1 MPGFTPEI
9 WRKDLDMS
17 LINSQRKG
25 YRDVFNSFL
34 VSLAYYA
41 GTFEFPIIQPTYW
54 IPNRLI
60 AFSKA
65 VSNTDYD
72 QWIHF
77 YEDDYRFERIWR
89 NPRQYLNVLKRYNG
103 VILPDFSLYRDMPL
117 VMQLWNIYR
126 SRAIGF
132 WLQLNGIK
140 VIVNIRFADKRTY
153 RYCCDGVAK
162 HCVIALGTHGT
173 LKNKEDRRYFCEGLA
188 AVIKRLEPAAI
199 VVYGSAPEDIF
210 GPYKKAGIK
219 IIQFPSDY
227 SISHKEVG

>member
-1 MPGFTPEI
+1 MSKMN
-9 WRKDLDMS
+9 KD
-17 LINSQRKG
+17 RTG
-25 YRDVFNSFL
+25 CRDVFHAYFVEDAEFDGNLEIPYINREMEVPNKLISFSDAL
-34 VSLAYYA
+34 R
-41 GTFEFPIIQPTYW
+41 TEDF
-54 IPNRLI
+54 
-60 AFSKA
+60 
-65 VSNTDYD
+65 D
-72 QWIHF
+72 QWVHF
-77 YEDDYRFERIWR
+77 YEDDGNFERLWNRPGIYL
-89 NPRQYLNVLKRYNG
+89 PRLKKFKG
-103 VILPDFSLYRDMPL
+103 IISPDFSLYRDMPL